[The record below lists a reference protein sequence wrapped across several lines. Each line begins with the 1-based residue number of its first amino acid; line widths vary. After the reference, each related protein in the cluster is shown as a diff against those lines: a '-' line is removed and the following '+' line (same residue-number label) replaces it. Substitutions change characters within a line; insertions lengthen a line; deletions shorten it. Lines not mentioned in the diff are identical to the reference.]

1 LQIKNS
7 KTGVSFTGLG
17 VKGGFFIMKKMILA
31 VILSL
36 MPSIVWVQTI
46 ENHSYNEGIIERY
59 DEFETALNAW
69 LKISFDKKRSELTFN
84 QAFIVRKELKR
95 ILENKFYVLNRE
107 VERINPS
114 RYQPSSDMH
123 PVEVLLTLKKI
134 HDNLE
139 MLLDVSEKKIVELM
153 DGTADE
159 LARAKMKKKA
169 IEEYFYFF
177 ETRYKAWNSDK
188 LAAELIMYYEID
200 VNDDEQVPVANK
212 LVELSKSVIQVL
224 RNERKKDVSIQI
236 DKDSYGLS
244 NFTSS
249 NPQNKLNTSN
259 NTGWS
264 SSSANNTGTGT
275 SQDVKNT
282 EKSEEVPEANTSVTK
297 KFTADGIN
305 AEVVLENGIVKKV
318 SINGSE
324 IAVKASA
331 LNSYEGLSDDFIVE
345 IKTENSE
352 ISSFKVTGMLDG
364 VETVLSPE

>member
-46 ENHSYNEGIIERY
+46 EDHSYNEGIIERY
-59 DEFETALNAW
+59 YEFETALNAW

-159 LARAKMKKKA
+159 LKRAKMKKKA

-177 ETRYKAWNSDK
+177 ETRYKAWTSDK
-188 LAAELIMYYEID
+188 LAKELIIYYDID
-200 VNDDEQVPVANK
+200 VNDELQVPIANN

-224 RNERKKDVSIQI
+224 RNERKKDVSI
-236 DKDSYGLS
+236 KVNNESYELEGL
-244 NFTSS
+244 TSS
-249 NPQNKLNTSN
+249 SPQARTNNSNIEPLSSTNTN
-259 NTGWS
+259 INT
-264 SSSANNTGTGT
+264 NQTVT
-275 SQDVKNT
+275 STQEN
-282 EKSEEVPEANTSVTK
+282 EETPAASISVTK
-297 KFTADGIN
+297 KFTAEEID
-305 AEVVLENGIVKKV
+305 AEVVLERGIIKNI
-318 SINGSE
+318 SINGKEVSFT
-324 IAVKASA
+324 STG
-331 LNSYEGLSDDFIVE
+331 LNSYDALTDDYLIE
-345 IKTENSE
+345 IKTENDEVSL
-352 ISSFKVTGMLDG
+352 FKLTGMIDG